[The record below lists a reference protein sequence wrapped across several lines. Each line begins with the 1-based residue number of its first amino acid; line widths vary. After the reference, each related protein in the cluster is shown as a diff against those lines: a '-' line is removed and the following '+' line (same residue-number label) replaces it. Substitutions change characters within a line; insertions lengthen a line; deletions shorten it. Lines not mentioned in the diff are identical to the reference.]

1 MKPVNLE
8 TQIEI
13 IYLCLFV
20 FVPIDFEV
28 NMSELIQAVLE
39 SEEKNDLRAFL
50 SQLRQQDKNYLL
62 RNDILYVYSEYCAK
76 NEKPEELYT
85 FSLLGKLL
93 YYTQEIIQE
102 DSNFCFII
110 RPQIASQ
117 EVYRLTADLSVE
129 AMTVQELLDLR
140 DRLVNKYHPNE
151 GDLLELDFGPF
162 YDYTPV
168 IRDPKNIG
176 KGVQYLNR
184 YLSSKL
190 FQDPKQWLESLFS
203 FLRLHQ
209 YNGIQLLIN
218 NRIQSQ
224 QQLSQQVKKAIA
236 FVTERPSDELYDEFR
251 FQLQTMGFEPGWG
264 NTAQRVQETLNILDE
279 LIDSPDPQTLEAFIS
294 RVPMIFRIVL
304 VSAHGW
310 FGQEGVLG
318 RPDTGGQVVYVLDQA
333 RNLEKQ
339 LQEDVLLAGL
349 DGLNVKPKVI
359 ILSRLIPHSDGT
371 LCNQRLE
378 KVHSTDNAW
387 ILRVPLRDFNPNMT
401 QNWISRFEFW
411 PYLETF
417 AIDSE
422 RELLAEFQGKPDLI
436 VGNYTDGN
444 LVAFLLARR
453 MKVTQCNI
461 AHALEKSKYLFSN
474 LYWQDLDEKYHFSLQ
489 FTADLIAMNA
499 ANFVVSSTYQEIVGT
514 PDSVG
519 QYESYK
525 CFTMP
530 ELYHVVNGIE
540 LFSPKFNVVPP
551 GVNENYYFPYTRVQ
565 ERVESDR
572 LRLDEMLFTLED
584 SSQIFGQL
592 DDPNK
597 RPIFSMARL
606 DRIKNLTGLAEC
618 FGQSKDLQEHCNLI
632 LVAGKL
638 RTEESDDNEE
648 RDEIIKLYHIIDE
661 YNLHGKIRWLGV
673 RLSKSDSG
681 EIYRVIADRKGIFVQ
696 PALFEAF
703 GLTILESMISG
714 LPNFA
719 TQFGGPL
726 EIIQDKVNGFYINP
740 TNLTETATKILY
752 FVTKCEQNPEYWEAI
767 SQKAID
773 RVYTTY
779 TWKIHTTKLLSLAR
793 IYGFWNF
800 ISKENREDLLRYLES
815 LFYLIYKPRAQQLL
829 EQHKY
834 R

>member
-1 MKPVNLE
+1 
-8 TQIEI
+8 
-13 IYLCLFV
+13 
-20 FVPIDFEV
+20 
-28 NMSELIQAVLE
+28 MSELIQAVLE
-39 SEEKNDLRAFL
+39 SEEKNDLRAFI
-50 SQLRQQDKNYLL
+50 SELRQQDKKYLL
-62 RNDILYVYSEYCAK
+62 RNDILNVYSEYCSK
-76 NEKPEELYT
+76 SQKPET
-85 FSLLGKLL
+85 FYHSSNLGKLI

-110 RPQIASQ
+110 RPKIASQ
-117 EVYRLTADLSVE
+117 EVYRITSELAAEL
-129 AMTVQELLDLR
+129 MTVQELLDLR
-140 DRLVNKYHPNE
+140 DRLVNKSHPNE

-162 YDYTPV
+162 YDYTPT

-190 FQDPKQWLESLFS
+190 FQDAKQWQESLFN
-203 FLRLHQ
+203 FLRLHN

-218 NRIQSQ
+218 SQIQSQ
-224 QQLSQQVKKAIA
+224 QQLSQQVKKAIS
-236 FVTERPSDELYDEFR
+236 FVSDRPNDEPYEQFR
-251 FQLQTMGFEPGWG
+251 VQLQTMGFEPGWG
-264 NTAQRVQETLNILDE
+264 NTSSRVRDSLNILDE

-294 RVPMIFRIVL
+294 RIPMIFRIVL

-333 RNLEKQ
+333 KTLEKQ
-339 LQEDVLLAGL
+339 LQEDVELAGL
-349 DGLNVKPKVI
+349 SGLKVEPKVI
-359 ILSRLIPHSDGT
+359 ILTRLIPNSDGT

-378 KVHSTDNAW
+378 KVYGTENAW
-387 ILRVPLRDFNPNMT
+387 ILRVPLREFNPNMT

-474 LYWQDLDEKYHFSLQ
+474 LYWQDLEDKYHFSLQ

-499 ANFVVSSTYQEIVGT
+499 ANFIISSTYQEIVGT

-551 GVNENYYFPYTRVQ
+551 GVNENAYFPYTRTQ
-565 ERVESDR
+565 DRVESDR
-572 LRLDEMLFTLED
+572 ARLEEMLFTLED
-584 SSQIFGQL
+584 ASQIFGKL
-592 DDPNK
+592 DEPNK
-597 RPIFSMARL
+597 RPLFSMARL

-638 RTEESDDNEE
+638 RVEESSDNEE
-648 RDEIIKLYHIIDE
+648 RDEIVKLYHIIEE

-673 RLSKSDSG
+673 RLSKNDSG
-681 EIYRVIADRKGIFVQ
+681 EIYRVIADRQGIFVQ

-714 LPNFA
+714 LPTFA

-740 TNLTETATKILY
+740 THLEETAAKIVD
-752 FVTKCEQNPEYWEAI
+752 FVTKCEQDPNYWHSI
-767 SQKAID
+767 SQQAID
-773 RVYTTY
+773 RVYSTY

-800 ISKENREDLLRYLES
+800 NSKENREDLLRYLEA

>member
-1 MKPVNLE
+1 
-8 TQIEI
+8 
-13 IYLCLFV
+13 
-20 FVPIDFEV
+20 
-28 NMSELIQAVLE
+28 MSELMQAILD
-39 SEEKNDLRAFL
+39 SEEKNDLRAFI
-50 SQLRQQDKNYLL
+50 SELRLQDKNYLL
-62 RNDILYVYSEYCAK
+62 RNDILNVYSEYCSK
-76 NEKPEELYT
+76 CQKSETSYK
-85 FSLLGKLL
+85 FSNLGKLI

-110 RPQIASQ
+110 RPNIAAQ
-117 EVYRLTADLSVE
+117 EVYRLTADLDVE
-129 AMTVQELLDLR
+129 PMTVQELLDLR
-140 DRLVNKYHPNE
+140 DRLVNKFHPHE

-162 YDYTPV
+162 YDYTPT

-190 FQDPKQWLESLFS
+190 FQDSQQWLESLFN
-203 FLRLHQ
+203 FLRLHN

-218 NRIQSQ
+218 YQIQSQ
-224 QQLSQQVKKAIA
+224 QQLSQQVKKALN
-236 FVTERPSDELYDEFR
+236 FVSDRPHDEPYEQFR
-251 FQLQTMGFEPGWG
+251 LQLQAMGFEPGWG
-264 NTAQRVQETLNILDE
+264 NTASRVRDTLNILDE
-279 LIDSPDPQTLEAFIS
+279 LIDSPDPLTLEAFIS
-294 RVPMIFRIVL
+294 RIPMIFRIVL

-333 RNLEKQ
+333 KNLEKQ
-339 LQEDVLLAGL
+339 LQEDAILAGL
-349 DGLNVKPKVI
+349 EVLNVQPKVI
-359 ILSRLIPHSDGT
+359 ILTRLIPNSDGT

-378 KVHSTDNAW
+378 KVHGTENAW
-387 ILRVPLRDFNPNMT
+387 ILRVPLREFNPKMT

-422 RELLAEFQGKPDLI
+422 RELLAEFHGRPDLI

-474 LYWQDLDEKYHFSLQ
+474 LYWQDLEEKYHFSLQ

-499 ANFVVSSTYQEIVGT
+499 ANFVISSTYQEIVGT
-514 PDSVG
+514 SDSVG

-551 GVNENYYFPYTRVQ
+551 GVNENSYFPYTHTQDRI
-565 ERVESDR
+565 ESDR
-572 LRLDEMLFTLED
+572 DRLEEMLFTLED
-584 SSQIFGQL
+584 SSQIFGKL

-618 FGQSKDLQEHCNLI
+618 FGKSKELQEHCNLI

-638 RTEESDDNEE
+638 RIEESEDNEE
-648 RDEIIKLYHIIDE
+648 RDEIVKLYRIIDE

-673 RLSKSDSG
+673 RLSKNDSG
-681 EIYRVIADRKGIFVQ
+681 EIYRVICDRQGIFVQ

-714 LPNFA
+714 LPTFA

-726 EIIQDKVNGFYINP
+726 EIIQDQINGFYINP
-740 TNLTETATKILY
+740 THLEETATKILD
-752 FVTKCEQNPEYWEAI
+752 FVTKCEHNPNYWKII
-767 SQKAID
+767 SEKAID
-773 RVYTTY
+773 RVYSTY
-779 TWKIHTTKLLSLAR
+779 TWKIHTTKLLTLAR

-800 ISKENREDLLRYLES
+800 ASKEKREDLLRYLES

>member
-1 MKPVNLE
+1 
-8 TQIEI
+8 
-13 IYLCLFV
+13 
-20 FVPIDFEV
+20 
-28 NMSELIQAVLE
+28 MSELIQAVIN
-39 SEEKNDLRAFL
+39 SEEKSDLRSFM
-50 SQLRQQDKNYLL
+50 SELRHQEKRYLL
-62 RNDILYVYSEYCAK
+62 RNDILSAYADYC
-76 NEKPEELYT
+76 EKHQKPGDFIQSSNL
-85 FSLLGKLL
+85 SKLI
-93 YYTQEIIQE
+93 YYTQEILQE
-102 DSNFCFII
+102 DGNLCLII
-110 RPQIASQ
+110 RPKIASQ
-117 EVYRLTADLSVE
+117 EVYRLTEDLNAE
-129 AMTVQELLDLR
+129 ELTIQELLDIR
-140 DRLVNKYHPNE
+140 DRFVNRYHPNE
-151 GDLLELDFGPF
+151 GDILELDFQPF
-162 YDYTPV
+162 YDYSPA

-190 FQDPKQWLESLFS
+190 FQDPRQWLESLFD

-209 YNGIQLLIN
+209 YEGSQLLIN
-218 NRIQSQ
+218 GQIQSQ
-224 QQLSQQVKKAIA
+224 QQLSDQIKKALA
-236 FVTERPSDELYDEFR
+236 YVSKLDSEEPYEKFR
-251 FQLQTMGFEPGWG
+251 YALQPMGFEPGWG
-264 NTAQRVQETLNILDE
+264 NTAGRVAETLEILDE
-279 LIDSPDPQTLEAFIS
+279 LIDSPDHQTLEAFIS
-294 RVPMIFRIVL
+294 RIPMVFKIVL

-333 RNLEKQ
+333 RSLEKQ
-339 LQEDVLLAGL
+339 LQEDTTLAGL
-349 DGLNVKPKVI
+349 DVLNVQPKVL
-359 ILSRLIPHSDGT
+359 ILSRLIPNSDGT

-378 KVHSTDNAW
+378 KVHGTENAW
-387 ILRVPLRDFNPNMT
+387 ILRVPLREFNPKMT

-422 RELLAEFQGKPDLI
+422 KELRSELRGNPDLI
-436 VGNYTDGN
+436 IGNYTDGN

-474 LYWQDLDEKYHFSLQ
+474 LYWQDLEDKYHFSLQ

-499 ANFVVSSTYQEIVGT
+499 ANFIISSTYQEIVGT

-530 ELYHVVNGIE
+530 ELYHVVSGIE

-551 GVNENYYFPYTRVQ
+551 GVNETYYFPYSRWEDRT
-565 ERVESDR
+565 ESDR
-572 LRLDEMLFTLED
+572 TRMEELLFTQED
-584 SSQIFGQL
+584 PSQIFGKL
-592 DDPNK
+592 DDPTK

-618 FGQSKDLQEHCNLI
+618 FGKSPELQEHCNLI

-638 RTEESDDNEE
+638 RVEESGDNEE
-648 RDEIIKLYHIIDE
+648 RDEIEKLYRIIDE
-661 YNLHGKIRWLGV
+661 YNLHGKFRWLGV
-673 RLSKSDSG
+673 RLSKTDSG
-681 EIYRVIADRKGIFVQ
+681 EIYRVIADHQGVFVQ

-703 GLTILESMISG
+703 GLTILEAMISG
-714 LPNFA
+714 LPTFA

-726 EIIQDKVNGFYINP
+726 EIIHDKVNGFYINP
-740 TNLTETATKILY
+740 THLEETAEKILD
-752 FVTKCEQNPEYWEAI
+752 FVSKCEQNPNYWYEI
-767 SQKAID
+767 STRAMD
-773 RVYTTY
+773 RVYSTY
-779 TWKIHTTKLLSLAR
+779 TWKIHTTRLLSLAR

-800 ISKENREDLLRYLES
+800 TSKENREDLLRYLEA

-829 EQHKY
+829 DQHMY